1 MTERD
6 RIQAL
11 LAEGKITPAEAEL
24 LLEALG
30 DVASAEAHLDALN
43 DQSSFA
49 VAPPS
54 AATGNGPERWVRVG
68 VSAGDLT
75 IGVDNSL
82 SEPQV
87 HGEVELQ
94 RDGENF
100 VVRGRSGEGP
110 LGGWLAGILRRRAV
124 TITLPAGFG
133 VSVAG
138 AAGDVTIDGVPF
150 VKGRLTSGDVSLKN
164 VGGVDLTA
172 ISGDIDAHLRLTQ
185 GEHTL
190 KATSGDVDIRL
201 LAGSS
206 VRVEGSATS
215 GDISLPKGFTHQG
228 QLVVRKFSGTV
239 GSGRATLKL
248 NIISGDLDIEVDR
261 E

>member
-11 LAEGKITPAEAEL
+11 LAEGKITQAEAEL

-30 DVASAEAHLDALN
+30 EVESAEARLDALN
-43 DQSSFA
+43 EPSPA
-49 VAPPS
+49 ATAPTS
-54 AATGNGPERWVRVG
+54 AATGNGPERWVRVE

-75 IGVDNSL
+75 IAVDDRL

-100 VVRGRSGEGP
+100 VVRGRGGEES
-110 LGGWLAGILRRRAV
+110 LGAWLGGILRRREV
-124 TITLPAGFG
+124 TIKLPTGFG
-133 VSVAG
+133 VALAG
-138 AAGDVTIDGVPF
+138 AAGDVTIEDVPF
-150 VKGRLTSGDVSLKN
+150 VKGRLTAGDVSLKN
-164 VGGVDLTA
+164 VGGIDLVA
-172 ISGDIDAHLRLTQ
+172 ISGDVDARLRLTQ
-185 GEHTL
+185 GEHSL

-206 VRVEGSATS
+206 VQVEGRATS
-215 GDISLPKGFTHQG
+215 GDISLPVGFTSQG
-228 QLVVRKFSGTV
+228 PLVVRKFSGTV

-248 NIISGDLDIEVDR
+248 NVISGDLDIEVDH

>member
-24 LLEALG
+24 LLDALG
-30 DVASAEAHLDALN
+30 EIESAEARLDTLN
-43 DQSSFA
+43 DQPSA
-49 VAPPS
+49 AAAAAS
-54 AATGNGPERWVRVG
+54 AATGNGPERWVRVE

-75 IGVDNSL
+75 IAVDNSL
-82 SEPQV
+82 SEPLV

-100 VVRGRSGEGP
+100 VVRGRSGEGSLSDW
-110 LGGWLAGILRRRAV
+110 LGGILRRRDV
-124 TITLPAGFG
+124 TIKLPAGFG

-138 AAGDVTIDGVPF
+138 TAGDVTIDGVPF
-150 VKGRLTSGDVSLKN
+150 VRGRLTAGDVSLKN
-164 VGGVDLTA
+164 VGGVDLVA
-172 ISGDIDAHLRLTQ
+172 ISGDIDARLRLTQ

-206 VRVEGSATS
+206 VRVEGRATS
-215 GDISLPKGFTHQG
+215 GDISLPKGFTSQG
-228 QLVVRKFSGTV
+228 ELVVRKFGGTV

-248 NIISGDLDIEVDR
+248 NIISGDLDLEV
-261 E
+261 EHE

>member
-11 LAEGKITPAEAEL
+11 LAEGKITPSEAEL
-24 LLEALG
+24 LLDALG
-30 DVASAEAHLDALN
+30 EVEGAEAHLDALD
-43 DQSSFA
+43 DQ
-49 VAPPS
+49 PS
-54 AATGNGPERWVRVG
+54 AAAAPASATIGNGPQRWVRVE

-75 IGVDNSL
+75 IAVDNNL

-87 HGEVELQ
+87 HGEVELHQ
-94 RDGENF
+94 DGENF
-100 VVRGRSGEGP
+100 VVRGRSGEES
-110 LGGWLAGILRRRAV
+110 LGGWLGGILRRRDV
-124 TITLPAGFG
+124 TIKLPAGFG
-133 VSVAG
+133 VAIAG

-150 VKGRLTSGDVSLKN
+150 VKGRLTAGDISLKN
-164 VGGVDLTA
+164 VGGVDLVA
-172 ISGDIDAHLRLTQ
+172 ISGDIDARLRLAQ

-206 VRVEGSATS
+206 VRVEGRATS
-215 GDISLPKGFTHQG
+215 GDISLPKNFTSEG
-228 QLVVRKFSGTV
+228 QLMVRKFSGTV

-248 NIISGDLDIEVDR
+248 NIISGDLDLEVDR